1 MLYLF
6 LLVDRKLALPG
17 GLSMIETILTVL
29 ALASSA
35 NCQPAHLLH
44 GCLSKSLEQAGP
56 SLVLSSFQNNVVQIR
71 YRIVTHANAADPKV
85 VTAAKAF
92 ALSQSSAASGLKI
105 APSIQME
112 KKTRYE
118 IYCKLGADGVM
129 DAAVR
134 KIKSANDRAVAAERN
149 IQNLRAKKD
158 QAAQRARDAPGK
170 RRSNNGGPWYD
181 GWWHYGPTKWKASP
195 QEVAAVAQRD
205 AAESSIQSAIKSLE
219 SAKKRAAE
227 LSGEI
232 EASKLECAINF
243 YLETTVAAGAG
254 VTLPKS
260 NIDLLK
266 AKSAWDSLSESE
278 RLWRAKEYVK
288 RLTAPPAKSTK

>member
-1 MLYLF
+1 
-6 LLVDRKLALPG
+6 
-17 GLSMIETILTVL
+17 MIEIILTVF

-35 NCQPAHLLH
+35 NCQPAYLRH
-44 GCLSKSLEQAGP
+44 GCLSNSLEQAG
-56 SLVLSSFQNNVVQIR
+56 STFVLSSFQNNVVQNR
-71 YRIVTHANAADPKV
+71 YRIVMHANAADPKL

-92 ALSQSSAASGLKI
+92 ALSQSSAASGLKLV
-105 APSIQME
+105 PSIQME

-129 DAAVR
+129 DAAAR

-158 QAAQRARDAPGK
+158 QAAQRARDAPGE

-181 GWWHYGPTKWKASP
+181 YWWHYGPTKWQASP
-195 QEVAAVAQRD
+195 QEVAAIAQRD